1 MAMTT
6 LVGLKARSLDVISRA
21 IRADLR
27 REMPE
32 ADATIWPNNLAI
44 LSKVFAMATRLV
56 ELRLEWAYRQIFAST
71 AEARQLERHAYE
83 FGLARKPAAAA
94 TGYIETTGAADTL
107 YPAGLAWQSGTV
119 RYIAAGDALSDGDG
133 AVRVYVVAEAV
144 GAASNRAAG
153 EEIVFVD
160 AALAPTLAAVATV
173 DEDGLGGGADVES
186 DESLRARVLDR
197 KRRPPQGGATSDYE
211 QIARAFP
218 GVSAAW
224 AYSWSHGPG
233 TVGVWFLFDG
243 RTNGIPTD
251 ADVAAVQ
258 DWIDSR
264 RLIRARLVVAAPVA
278 APVDVFISGMTT
290 DSVATRAAIET
301 SLRAMFA
308 ARARPGVASAP
319 LLFSRSWISEAISQ
333 AIGEDQHYLSSPN
346 IDLVYAAGE
355 MPVLGQVFYG

>member
-1 MAMTT
+1 MAMTLTGITART
-6 LVGLKARSLDVISRA
+6 LDAISRA

-32 ADATIWPNNLAI
+32 ADATIWPNNMAI
-44 LSKVFAMATRLV
+44 LSKVFAMATRQV
-56 ELRLEWAYRQIFAST
+56 ELRLEWAYRQLFAST
-71 AEARQLERHAYE
+71 ADARQLERHAYE
-83 FGLARKPAAAA
+83 FGLARKAPAAAS
-94 TGYIETTGAADTL
+94 GYIDAEGTADTI
-107 YPAGLAWQSGTV
+107 YPAGLAWISGTA
-119 RYIAAGDALSDGDG
+119 RYIAAADALSGADG
-133 AVRVYVVAEAV
+133 AVRFYVVAEAT
-144 GAASNRAAG
+144 GAATNRGAG
-153 EEIVFVD
+153 EELAFAD
-160 AALAPTLAAVATV
+160 AAAAPTLSAVATV
-173 DEDGLGGGADVES
+173 GEDGLGGGADTES
-186 DESLRARVLDR
+186 DDSLRARVLDR

-211 QIARAFP
+211 QIARAYP

-224 AYSWSHGPG
+224 AYAWSHGPG

-243 RTNGIPTD
+243 RPDGIPTD

-258 DWIDSR
+258 DWIDTR

-278 APVDVFISGMTT
+278 APVDVFISGLTT
-290 DSVATRAAIET
+290 DTLATRSAIEA

-333 AIGEDQHYLSSPN
+333 AIGEDQHYLSSPQF
-346 IDLVYAAGE
+346 DLVFAAGE